1 MKVTVHGMLCDFD
14 PAGKKDKQGN
24 PVPTVDL
31 YSGGE
36 VVKIKGVNAKKDQ
49 IGSFFDILCDFELIE
64 FNNKIY
70 KVFTSCKEQ

>member
-1 MKVTVHGMLCDFD
+1 MKVTVHGMLCAFD
-14 PAGKKDKQGN
+14 PSGKKDKQGN

-36 VVKIKGVNAKKDQ
+36 VVKIKGVTANDKM
-49 IGSFFDILCDFELIE
+49 IGTFCDIPCDFELIE

-70 KVFTSCKEQ
+70 KVFTACKE

>member
-24 PVPTVDL
+24 PVPTVDI

-36 VVKIKGVNAKKDQ
+36 VVKIKGVTAREEMK
-49 IGSFFDILCDFELIE
+49 GCHFDVLCDFELVE
-64 FNNKIY
+64 FNGKIY
-70 KVFTSCKEQ
+70 KVFTACKE